1 MARVMTVSRWVLVI
15 AGAALLGMATL
26 LATAFYDRY
35 WLHRDCFNDLGRC
48 YESETGTVYVAQAGA
63 IWGGATVLSLA
74 AGLLLLGLGLWRKR

>member
-1 MARVMTVSRWVLVI
+1 MTVSRWVLVI

-48 YESETGTVYVAQAGA
+48 YESETGTVYVEQAGA